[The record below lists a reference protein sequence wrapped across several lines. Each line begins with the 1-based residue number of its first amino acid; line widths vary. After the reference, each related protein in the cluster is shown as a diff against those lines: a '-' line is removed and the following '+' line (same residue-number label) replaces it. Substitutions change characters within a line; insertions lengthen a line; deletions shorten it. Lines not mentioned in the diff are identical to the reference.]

1 LALKMKKA
9 SSSLRA
15 TGLVIGGGLVG
26 LSAALHLQ
34 RSGISVTVLE
44 PQEKPRGA
52 SWGNAGHIAVEQVQ
66 PLASP
71 AMIRGAFGRLYPR
84 GALGL
89 PVGQIGAW
97 APFAVR
103 LLRASSPARFAAGT
117 RALSGLLAEAM
128 PAWQRLCTMT
138 GTEGLLRQDGHFV
151 VWESARTAAR
161 GRAHWLATD
170 IGTASV
176 RDASPDELAAIRAIA
191 PAARIEGA
199 VRFAGSGQ
207 ITDLDALADALRAA
221 LVASGGI
228 IRQAQVDGLHID
240 RGEAFAHIG
249 TERLQADHIVLSA
262 GAASA
267 ELLRPMDVRI
277 PLIAE
282 RGYHIQ
288 SPQSRWPA
296 DMPPIA
302 FEDRSMIVTR
312 FAGGLRAASF
322 IEFAARTAP
331 PDPGKWQRLRD
342 HVAALGL
349 PFDPPGVEW
358 IGARPTL
365 PDYLPAIGRSA
376 RAPNLLYAFGHQHL
390 GLTLAAITGEAIAA
404 LATDKP
410 PATDLAAFDPARFG
424 DTT

>member
-1 LALKMKKA
+1 MKSG
-9 SSSLRA
+9 SSSLVA

-26 LSAALHLQ
+26 LSTALQLQ
-34 RSGISVTVLE
+34 RCGLSVTVLE
-44 PQEKPRGA
+44 PQEKPQGA

-71 AMIRGAFGRLYPR
+71 AMVTGALARLYPR

-89 PVGQIGAW
+89 PVRQIGSW
-97 APFAVR
+97 GPFALK
-103 LLRASSPARFAAGT
+103 LLRASTPARFAAGT
-117 RALSGLLAEAM
+117 AALSALLAQAM
-128 PAWQRLCTMT
+128 PAWQRMCALT
-138 GTEGLLRQDGHFV
+138 GTALLLRQDGHFV
-151 VWESARTAAR
+151 AWESVASAAR
-161 GRAHWLATD
+161 GRAHWLSTD

-176 RDASPDELAAIRAIA
+176 RDSTPEELSAIRGLAPNGTIA
-191 PAARIEGA
+191 GA

-207 ITDLDALADALRAA
+207 MTDLGALANALRQA
-221 LVASGGI
+221 LIAGGGT
-228 IRQAQVDGLHID
+228 IRHAKVDGIEID
-240 RGEAFAHIG
+240 GGMAHAIIG
-249 TERLQADHIVLSA
+249 GERLTAGHIVVSA

-267 ELLRPMDVRI
+267 ELLRPMGLRI

-288 SPQSRWPA
+288 SSQSRWPT
-296 DMPPIA
+296 DMPPVA

-322 IEFAARTAP
+322 IEFSARTAP
-331 PDPGKWQRLRD
+331 PDPGKWRKLRD

-349 PFDPPGVEW
+349 PFDGPDHEW

-365 PDYLPAIGRSA
+365 PDYLPAIGRSTC
-376 RAPNLLYAFGHQHL
+376 APNLLYAFGHQHL
-390 GLTLAAITGEAIAA
+390 GMTLAAATGEAIAA
-404 LATDKP
+404 LAVGQP
-410 PATDLAAFDPARFG
+410 PAIDLAPFDPARFG

>member
-1 LALKMKKA
+1 MKNVSFPVA
-9 SSSLRA
+9 A
-15 TGLVIGGGLVG
+15 TGLVIGGGLIG
-26 LSAALHLQ
+26 LCSALHMQ
-34 RSGISVTVLE
+34 RAGINVTVME
-44 PQEKPRGA
+44 PQEKPQGA

-66 PLASP
+66 PHASP

-89 PVGQIGAW
+89 PVGQIRTW
-97 APFAVR
+97 APFALK
-103 LLRASSPARFAAGT
+103 LLRASTPARFAAGT

-128 PAWQRLCTMT
+128 PAWQRLCAMT
-138 GTEGLLRQDGHFV
+138 DTLPLLLQDGHFV
-151 VWESARTAAR
+151 AWESVRTAAR

-176 RDASPDELAAIRAIA
+176 RDATTGELADIRALA
-191 PAARIEGA
+191 PAARIAGA

-221 LVASGGI
+221 LVASGGT
-228 IRQAQVDGLHID
+228 IRQARIDGLTSE
-240 RGEAFAHIG
+240 GGAAFAHIG
-249 TERLQADHIVLSA
+249 AERLRADHIVLSA

-267 ELLRPMDVRI
+267 ELLRPMGVRI

-322 IEFAARTAP
+322 IEFAARQAP

-342 HVAALGL
+342 HVTALGL

-365 PDYLPAIGRSA
+365 PDYLPAIGRSR
-376 RAPNLLYAFGHQHL
+376 RAGNLLYAFGHQHL
-390 GLTLAAITGEAIAA
+390 GLTLAAVTGEAIAA
-404 LATDKP
+404 LATGRQP
-410 PATDLAAFDPARFG
+410 VADLAAFDPARFG